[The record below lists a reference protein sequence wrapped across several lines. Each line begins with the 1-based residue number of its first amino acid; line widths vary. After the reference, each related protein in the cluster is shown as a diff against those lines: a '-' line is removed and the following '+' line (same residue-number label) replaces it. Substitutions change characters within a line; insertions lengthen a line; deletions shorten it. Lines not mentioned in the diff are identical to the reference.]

1 MPRFV
6 RRGPTV
12 PFRSARRQVSLEGPR
27 GIGGTEPPVPPR
39 RSSGPACLRA
49 FSVWLHLRNRADFPA
64 RPSVPSAMRAARP
77 PSPQNATKSSEASLT
92 TPAPTAEVGS
102 TFHAAQNLHPPHLHL
117 VEASRFNLEGR
128 EDVEAGKLRL
138 YLREFGRNAA
148 SRDARGNGG
157 KREDKAETAEFFF
170 DGHGLFSQE
179 DSTPESRE
187 EDPPPFS
194 FLWRSRRPKNT
205 GGGDIRHAESGDESD
220 RRVSLN
226 VLPDPARCLAGSDY
240 QARN

>member
-39 RSSGPACLRA
+39 RSSGPACRRA

-102 TFHAAQNLHPPHLHL
+102 TFHAAQNLHALPPFTLSRL
-117 VEASRFNLEGR
+117 PAST
-128 EDVEAGKLRL
+128 LRAARM
-138 YLREFGRNAA
+138 LR
-148 SRDARGNGG
+148 
-157 KREDKAETAEFFF
+157 
-170 DGHGLFSQE
+170 
-179 DSTPESRE
+179 PESSA
-187 EDPPPFS
+187 S
-194 FLWRSRRPKNT
+194 FF
-205 GGGDIRHAESGDESD
+205 
-220 RRVSLN
+220 V
-226 VLPDPARCLAGSDY
+226 GSDVMQRPATSAGTEGSGRTRPRPRSFSSTVTGCFRKRIRRGRVEKRVPLLSPSY
-240 QARN
+240 GGPVARKTRAAATFAMPEAVTNPIVA